1 MRYRVRM
8 DIVGK
13 KTGGMTF
20 VPHKDSKEGAEYLK
34 TKMEE
39 RFAENIR
46 RGEMKFEVVEVSK

>member
-1 MRYRVRM
+1 MCYRVRM

-13 KTGGMTF
+13 KTGGMMF
-20 VPHKDSKEGAEYLK
+20 VPYKDNKEGAEYLK
-34 TKMEE
+34 KKMEE